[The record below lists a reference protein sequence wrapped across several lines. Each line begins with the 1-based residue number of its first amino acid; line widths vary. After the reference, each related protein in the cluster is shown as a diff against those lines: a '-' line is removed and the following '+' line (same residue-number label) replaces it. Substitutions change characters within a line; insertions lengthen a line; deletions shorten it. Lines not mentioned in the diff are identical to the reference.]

1 MNKNV
6 LTAVSALLVL
16 ASCAQKPKTTDAQ
29 YPVDTSKPFNTT
41 EFMKYDPKHAD
52 KQIDAFMQHLHTAA
66 GFNGN
71 VLVAKN
77 GKIVYEN
84 AFGWANYPRQDSLN
98 INSQFELASIS
109 KTMTSTAILQ
119 LMERGKLRLDDS
131 VQQYYPNF
139 PYHGV
144 TIRMLLTHRSGL
156 PNYVYAID
164 DVFRKEHR
172 DQKKGVTNQQMM
184 DLLAQYKPARYNA
197 PDKGYHYNNSNFMV
211 LGSIIEK
218 AAKMPYAQYMQQNIF
233 KPAGMS
239 HTAVYSKA
247 VYDKIPTNVLGH
259 DRNSW
264 KYSVAQNYLDGPV
277 GDKGIYST
285 VGDLFLYDRALRA
298 GRLIKAATQDS
309 AYTNRVP
316 LKNGHFGYGYGWH
329 LFEAP
334 NQKVVYHT
342 GWWHGFRHNFLRDMH
357 RDVVII
363 LLDNMT
369 NGSLLHLD
377 DLFKMTG
384 MPVVRAGAYGRGGE
398 EEEDQPQGRQVVE
411 KKPTV
416 VKKKVAE
423 KKHVAK
429 KASKSAHHKVA
440 EKKKTHKKH

>member
-1 MNKNV
+1 MK
-6 LTAVSALLVL
+6 LLKQSLFAFATALLVL
-16 ASCAQKPKTTDAQ
+16 ASCSSTPGENVGSSSHDDK
-29 YPVDTSKPFNTT
+29 SKPLDT
-41 EFMKYDPKHAD
+41 KALLAYDPKNAD
-52 KQIDAFMQHLHTAA
+52 KQIDAFMQHLHKVA

-71 VLVAKN
+71 VLVAKK
-77 GKIVYEN
+77 GKIVYQN
-84 AFGWANYPRQDSLN
+84 AFGWANYPHQDSLTLS
-98 INSQFELASIS
+98 SQFELASIS

-119 LMERGKLRLDDS
+119 LMERGKLRLSDS
-131 VQQYYPNF
+131 VQQYFPNF

-184 DLLAQYKPARYNA
+184 DLLAQYKPARYNL

-218 AAKMPYAQYMQQNIF
+218 VAHMPYADYMMQNVF
-233 KPAGMS
+233 LPAGMK
-239 HTAVYSKA
+239 HTNVYSKA
-247 VYDKIPTNVLGH
+247 TYDKIPTKVLGH

-264 KYSVAQNYLDGPV
+264 RYSVAQNYLDGPV

-285 VGDLFLYDRALRA
+285 VGDLFLFDRALRA
-298 GRLIKAATQDS
+298 GKLIKQSTQDS

-334 NQKVVYHT
+334 NEKVVYHT
-342 GWWHGFRHNFLRDMH
+342 GWWHGFRHNFLRDMKE
-357 RDVVII
+357 DVVII

-384 MPVVRAGAYGRGGE
+384 MPVIRAGAYGRDGE
-398 EEEDQPQGRQVVE
+398 EDDEQV
-411 KKPTV
+411 KAPTI
-416 VKKKVAE
+416 
-423 KKHVAK
+423 
-429 KASKSAHHKVA
+429 
-440 EKKKTHKKH
+440 EKKKQPVKKLKKKAAAKHTTVKKHKAHKH

>member
-1 MNKNV
+1 MK
-6 LTAVSALLVL
+6 LLKQSLLAFTSTLLVL
-16 ASCAQKPKTTDAQ
+16 ASCSSTPGEKAGSVIDPADKGKPL
-29 YPVDTSKPFNTT
+29 DTKSLLAYN
-41 EFMKYDPKHAD
+41 PKNAD

-71 VLVAKN
+71 VLVAKK
-77 GKIVYEN
+77 GKIVYQN
-84 AFGWANYPRQDSLN
+84 AFGWANYPHQDSLTL
-98 INSQFELASIS
+98 NSQFELASIS

-119 LMERGKLRLDDS
+119 LVERGKLSLEDS
-131 VQQYYPNF
+131 VQQFYPNF

-184 DLLAQYKPARYNA
+184 DLLAQYKPARYNV

-218 AAKMPYAQYMQQNIF
+218 ATHMSYADYMMQNVF
-233 KPAGMS
+233 LPAGMK
-239 HTAVYSKA
+239 HTNVYSKA
-247 VYDKIPTNVLGH
+247 TYDKIPTKVLGH

-264 KYSVAQNYLDGPV
+264 RYSVAQNYLDGPV

-285 VGDLFLYDRALRA
+285 VGDLFLFDRALRA
-298 GRLIKAATQDS
+298 GRLIKQATQDS

-334 NQKVVYHT
+334 NEKVVYHT
-342 GWWHGFRHNFLRDMH
+342 GWWHGFRHNFLRDMKE
-357 RDVVII
+357 DVVII

-384 MPVVRAGAYGRGGE
+384 MPVVRAGAYGRDGE
-398 EEEDQPQGRQVVE
+398 EEDEQVR
-411 KKPTV
+411 
-416 VKKKVAE
+416 
-423 KKHVAK
+423 
-429 KASKSAHHKVA
+429 SSAL
-440 EKKKTHKKH
+440 EKKKQPVKKQQKKPVAKHSAVKKRKSHKH